1 MKRLIIAL
9 LFGLSGLSWA
19 QSVLDAPRG
28 GWNVSGL
35 TDRADEPGVSY
46 PLSPI
51 DRGVQRKRRMIEG
64 RIQSAGKQRPSLVIN
79 GNPTALN
86 VDKDG
91 RYQRFYAFGAG
102 SNSVAVSAGGKTLK
116 RVQFYEAKAGQ
127 PTAQIRIICSWDAPD
142 TEIDLHIVTPD
153 GQHAFFGRP
162 VLNGGGGLDGDSVDG
177 PGPEMFTMIAP
188 QHGVYHVFV
197 NYWGNLSEG
206 GYNFDESRRER
217 PIITA
222 RVTLVLQENTVNE
235 KRESLVVPLR
245 KIGDLTLIKSFH
257 YP

>member
-1 MKRLIIAL
+1 MKNLFFL
-9 LFGLSGLSWA
+9 LCLLSANVGADTL
-19 QSVLDAPRG
+19 LDTPRG

-35 TDRADEPGVSY
+35 TDRAETPGTSY
-46 PLSPI
+46 PYSPI
-51 DRGVQRKRRMIEG
+51 DRGVQRNRRLIEG
-64 RIQSAGKQRPSLVIN
+64 RIHKAGRSRAQLIIN

-86 VDKDG
+86 TGQDG
-91 RYQRFYAFGAG
+91 RFARFYAFGAG
-102 SNSVAVSAGGKTLK
+102 SNSIEVRAGKGERK

-127 PTAQIRIICSWDAPD
+127 ATAQMRIICSWDAPD
-142 TEIDLHIVTPD
+142 TEIDLHIITPD

-197 NYWGNLSEG
+197 NYWGNYGEG
-206 GYNFDESRRER
+206 GYNFDESRREL
-217 PIITA
+217 PIVTA
-222 RVTLVLQENTVNE
+222 RVTLILQENTVHE
-235 KRESLVVPLR
+235 KRESFVVPLR
-245 KIGDLTLIKSFH
+245 KIGDLNLIKAFN